1 MVAII
6 LKEQKM
12 IKFVNV
18 NKTYPNGTV
27 ALTDVNLEIKEGE
40 FVAILGLSGA
50 GKSTM
55 LRTLNQIIDVTSGNI
70 YFNNVDI
77 NTYEI
82 YGDNIEKEIKKQ
94 KKKNPEF
101 DESKLDLQEI
111 DITQIKG
118 KKLRKMRSN
127 IGMIFQNFNII
138 KRMSVIQN
146 VLSGRISYNPTW
158 RTIIGLFPKRDKEI
172 ALEALDRVDILE
184 KTYHR
189 ASDLSGGQMQ
199 RVAIARSLAQ
209 NAKILL
215 ADEPVA
221 SLDPITTF
229 EVMKF
234 LKKICDE
241 DGITMIANL
250 HHVDLALEY
259 ATRIVGVREGRIVYD
274 IQVKDKKDQDIIND
288 LETVYGRPLSQK
300 DFVGEE

>member
-1 MVAII
+1 
-6 LKEQKM
+6 M

-77 NTYEI
+77 NTFEM
-82 YGDNIEKEIKKQ
+82 YGDNVEIEIERQ
-94 KKKNPEF
+94 KTLNPDF
-101 DESKLDLQEI
+101 DESKLNLQEV
-111 DITQIKG
+111 DITKIKG
-118 KKLRKMRSN
+118 RKLRKMRAN

-158 RTIIGLFPKRDKEI
+158 RTVFGLFPKKDKEI

-229 EVMKF
+229 EVMRF
-234 LKKICDE
+234 LKKICNE

-259 ATRIVGVREGRIVYD
+259 ATRIVGVREGKIVYD
-274 IQVKDKKDQDIIND
+274 IQVKDKKDNEIIKD
-288 LETVYGRPLSQK
+288 LEQVYGRPISHD
-300 DFVGEE
+300 DFVGED

>member
-1 MVAII
+1 
-6 LKEQKM
+6 M

-82 YGDNIEKEIKKQ
+82 YGDNIEKEIEKQ
-94 KKKNPEF
+94 KQKNPEF
-101 DESKLDLQEI
+101 DESKLNLQEI

-118 KKLRKMRSN
+118 KKLRRMRAN

-158 RTIIGLFPKRDKEI
+158 RTIIGLFPKKDREI

-229 EVMKF
+229 EVMRF

-274 IQVKDKKDQDIIND
+274 IQVKDKKNRDIIND
-288 LETVYGRPLSQK
+288 LEQVYGRPLSQK
-300 DFVGEE
+300 DFVGED

>member
-1 MVAII
+1 
-6 LKEQKM
+6 M

-18 NKTYPNGTV
+18 SKTYPNGTV
-27 ALTDVNLEIKEGE
+27 ALTDINLEIKEGE

-55 LRTLNQIIDVTSGNI
+55 LRTINQIIDVSSGNI

-77 NTYEI
+77 NTYEM
-82 YGDNIEKEIKKQ
+82 YGDDVEREIKRQ
-94 KKKNPEF
+94 KELNPEF
-101 DESKLDLQEI
+101 DETKLDLQEI
-111 DITQIKG
+111 DITKIKG
-118 KKLRKMRSN
+118 KNLRKMRSN

-158 RTIIGLFPKRDKEI
+158 RTVLGIFPKKDKEI
-172 ALEALDRVDILE
+172 AYEALNKVDILE

-234 LKKICDE
+234 LKKINVE
-241 DGITMIANL
+241 DGITTIANL

-259 ATRIVGVREGRIVYD
+259 ATRIVGVRDGKIVYD
-274 IQVKDKKDQDIIND
+274 IQIKDKPEKQIIRD
-288 LETVYGRPLSQK
+288 LEQVYGRPLSHD
-300 DFVGEE
+300 DFVGDE

>member
-1 MVAII
+1 
-6 LKEQKM
+6 M

-27 ALTDVNLEIKEGE
+27 ALRDVNLEIKEGE

-77 NTYEI
+77 NTYEM
-82 YGDNIEKEIKKQ
+82 YGDNIDKEIEKQ
-94 KKKNPEF
+94 KMNNPEF
-101 DESKLDLQEI
+101 DETKINLQEI
-111 DITQIKG
+111 DITKIKG

-158 RTIIGLFPKRDKEI
+158 RTILGLFPKKDKEI

-229 EVMKF
+229 EVMRF

-259 ATRIVGVREGRIVYD
+259 ATRIVGVRDGRIVYD
-274 IQVKDKKDQDIIND
+274 IQIKDKKEKDIIND
-288 LETVYGRPLSQK
+288 LEQVYGRPLSQK
-300 DFVGEE
+300 DFVGED

>member
-1 MVAII
+1 
-6 LKEQKM
+6 M

-27 ALTDVNLEIKEGE
+27 ALIDINLEISEGE

-77 NTYEI
+77 NTYEMF
-82 YGDNIEKEIKKQ
+82 GDNVEKEIARQ
-94 KKKNPEF
+94 KALNPEF
-101 DESKLDLQEI
+101 DETKLNLQVI
-111 DITQIKG
+111 DITKVKG
-118 KKLRKMRSN
+118 RKLRKMRSN

-158 RTIIGLFPKRDKEI
+158 RTILGLFPKKDREI

-229 EVMKF
+229 EVMRF
-234 LKKICDE
+234 LKKICNE

-274 IQVKDKKDQDIIND
+274 IQVKDKDDKQIIRD
-288 LETVYGRPLSQK
+288 LELVYGRSLSHD
-300 DFVGEE
+300 DFVGDD

>member
-1 MVAII
+1 
-6 LKEQKM
+6 M

-27 ALTDVNLEIKEGE
+27 ALVDVNLEIQEGE

-70 YFNNVDI
+70 IFNNVDV
-77 NTYEI
+77 NTYEM
-82 YGDNIEKEIKKQ
+82 YGDNIEKEIARQ
-94 KKKNPEF
+94 KELNPEF
-101 DESKLDLQEI
+101 DETKLNLKEI
-111 DITQIKG
+111 DITKIKG

-158 RTIIGLFPKRDKEI
+158 RTIFGFFPKKDKEI
-172 ALEALDRVDILE
+172 ALQALDRVDIIE

-229 EVMKF
+229 EVMRF
-234 LKKICDE
+234 LKKISVE

-259 ATRIVGVREGRIVYD
+259 ATRIVGVKEGKIVYD
-274 IQVKDKKDQDIIND
+274 IQIKGKNKKDIIKD
-288 LETVYGRPLSQK
+288 LEIVYGRPISHD

>member
-1 MVAII
+1 
-6 LKEQKM
+6 M

-82 YGDNIEKEIKKQ
+82 YGDNIEKEIEKQ
-94 KKKNPEF
+94 KLKNPEF
-101 DESKLDLQEI
+101 DESKLNLQEI

-158 RTIIGLFPKRDKEI
+158 RTIIGLFPKKDKEI
-172 ALEALDRVDILE
+172 ALQALDRVDILE

-229 EVMKF
+229 EVMRF

-274 IQVKDKKDQDIIND
+274 VQVKDKKDKDIIND
-288 LETVYGRPLSQK
+288 LEQVYGRALSQK
-300 DFVGEE
+300 DFVGED

>member
-1 MVAII
+1 
-6 LKEQKM
+6 M

-27 ALTDVNLEIKEGE
+27 ALIDINLEIKEGE

-70 YFNNVDI
+70 LFNNVDI
-77 NTYEI
+77 NTYDM
-82 YGDNIEKEIKKQ
+82 YGDNVEKEIERQ
-94 KKKNPEF
+94 KKLNPEF
-101 DESKLDLQEI
+101 NENSLNLQEV
-111 DITQIKG
+111 DITKIKG
-118 KKLRKMRSN
+118 KNLRKMRSN

-158 RTIIGLFPKRDKEI
+158 RTILGFFPKKDKEI
-172 ALEALDRVDILE
+172 ALKALDRVDILE

-189 ASDLSGGQMQ
+189 ASELSGGQMQ

-229 EVMKF
+229 EVMQF
-234 LKKICDE
+234 LKKICVE

-250 HHVDLALEY
+250 HHVDLALKY
-259 ATRIVGVREGRIVYD
+259 ATRIVGVRNGRIVYD
-274 IQVKDKKDQDIIND
+274 IKVKEKPDKVIIAD
-288 LETVYGRPLSQK
+288 LEQVYGRPLSHD
-300 DFVGEE
+300 DFVGDENE

>member
-1 MVAII
+1 
-6 LKEQKM
+6 M

-18 NKTYPNGTV
+18 SKTYPNGTV
-27 ALTDVNLEIKEGE
+27 ALTDINLEIKEGE

-55 LRTLNQIIDVTSGNI
+55 LRTINQIIDVSSGNI

-77 NTYEI
+77 NTYEM
-82 YGDNIEKEIKKQ
+82 YGDDVEKEIKRQ
-94 KKKNPEF
+94 KELNPEF
-101 DESKLDLQEI
+101 DETKLDLQEI
-111 DITQIKG
+111 DITKIKG
-118 KKLRKMRSN
+118 KNLRKMRSN
-127 IGMIFQNFNII
+127 IGMVFQNFNII

-158 RTIIGLFPKRDKEI
+158 RTVLGIFPKIDKEI
-172 ALEALDRVDILE
+172 AYEALNKVDILE

-234 LKKICDE
+234 LKKINVG
-241 DGITMIANL
+241 DGITTIANL

-259 ATRIVGVREGRIVYD
+259 ATRIVGVRDGKIVYD
-274 IQVKDKKDQDIIND
+274 IQIKDKPEKQIIRD
-288 LETVYGRPLSQK
+288 LEQVYGRPLSHD
-300 DFVGEE
+300 DFVGDD

>member
-1 MVAII
+1 
-6 LKEQKM
+6 M

-27 ALTDVNLEIKEGE
+27 ALIDINLEIKEGE

-70 YFNNVDI
+70 LFNNVDI
-77 NTYEI
+77 NTYDM
-82 YGDNIEKEIKKQ
+82 YGDNVEKEIERQ
-94 KKKNPEF
+94 KKLNPEYN
-101 DESKLDLQEI
+101 ENSLNLQEV
-111 DITQIKG
+111 DITKIKG
-118 KKLRKMRSN
+118 KNLRKMRSN

-158 RTIIGLFPKRDKEI
+158 RTILGFFPKKDKEI
-172 ALEALDRVDILE
+172 ALKALDRVDILE

-189 ASDLSGGQMQ
+189 ASELSGGQMQ

-229 EVMKF
+229 EVMQF
-234 LKKICDE
+234 LKKICVE

-250 HHVDLALEY
+250 HHVDLALKY
-259 ATRIVGVREGRIVYD
+259 ATRIVGVRNGRIVYD
-274 IQVKDKKDQDIIND
+274 IQVKEKPDKVIIAD
-288 LETVYGRPLSQK
+288 LEKVYGRPLSHD
-300 DFVGEE
+300 DFVGDENE

>member
-1 MVAII
+1 
-6 LKEQKM
+6 M

-18 NKTYPNGTV
+18 SKTYPNGTV
-27 ALTDVNLEIKEGE
+27 ALTDINLEIKEGE

-55 LRTLNQIIDVTSGNI
+55 LRTINQIIDVSSGNI
-70 YFNNVDI
+70 YFNNVDV
-77 NTYEI
+77 NTYEM
-82 YGDNIEKEIKKQ
+82 YGDNVEREIKRQ
-94 KKKNPEF
+94 KELNPDF
-101 DESKLDLQEI
+101 DETKLDLKEI
-111 DITQIKG
+111 DITKIKG
-118 KKLRKMRSN
+118 KNLRKMRSN
-127 IGMIFQNFNII
+127 IGMVFQNFNII

-158 RTIIGLFPKRDKEI
+158 RTVLGIFPKKDKEI
-172 ALEALDRVDILE
+172 AYEALNKVDILE

-234 LKKICDE
+234 LKKINVE
-241 DGITMIANL
+241 DGITTIANL

-259 ATRIVGVREGRIVYD
+259 ATRIVGVRDGKIVYD
-274 IQVKDKKDQDIIND
+274 IQIKDKPEKQIIRD
-288 LETVYGRPLSQK
+288 LEQVYGRPLSHD
-300 DFVGEE
+300 DFVGDD

>member
-1 MVAII
+1 
-6 LKEQKM
+6 M

-18 NKTYPNGTV
+18 SKTYDNGTV
-27 ALTDVNLEIKEGE
+27 ALRNVNLEILEGE

-50 GKSTM
+50 GKSTL
-55 LRTLNQIIDVTSGNI
+55 LRTINQIIPVTEGNI

-77 NTYEI
+77 NTYDM
-82 YGDNIEKEIKKQ
+82 YGDNFEKAIAKRKGD
-94 KKKNPEF
+94 NSDF
-101 DESKLDLQEI
+101 DEKALDLKEI
-111 DITQIKG
+111 DITKIKG
-118 KKLRKMRSN
+118 KNLRKMRAN

-158 RTIIGLFPKRDKEI
+158 RTILGLFPKHDREI
-172 ALEALDRVDILE
+172 AFEALDRVDILE

-189 ASDLSGGQMQ
+189 ASQLSGGQMQ

-209 NAKILL
+209 QAKIML

-229 EVMKF
+229 EVMKY
-234 LKKICDE
+234 LKKINVE
-241 DGITMIANL
+241 DGITTIANL

-259 ATRIVGVREGRIVYD
+259 ATRIVGVRDGKIVYD
-274 IQVKDKKDQDIIND
+274 IQIKDKPDKEIIAD
-288 LETVYGRPLSQK
+288 LEQVYGRPLSHD
-300 DFVGEE
+300 DFVGED